1 MKNPIYSSPDTQ
13 LQQFYLNYLDRY
25 GDRLD
30 QMDMSNEYAFLTA
43 LLNRIQN
50 QGEDPLEQTDIELTK
65 LLLDVVKTKL
75 SILNSQRLEFDRK
88 EKRKHLKTIPAE
100 DVGYTMRVI
109 SEIIWNKAGEK
120 LGKEIMDAI
129 DLHIEQTLSSRGF

>member
-65 LLLDVVKTKL
+65 L
-75 SILNSQRLEFDRK
+75 
-88 EKRKHLKTIPAE
+88 
-100 DVGYTMRVI
+100 
-109 SEIIWNKAGEK
+109 
-120 LGKEIMDAI
+120 
-129 DLHIEQTLSSRGF
+129 